1 MEFEASRA
9 KAVDKL
15 NYFVENN
22 LSEYSKLRNFDFGP
36 DDRSNISC
44 LSPYITHGVINE
56 LEVID
61 KSLKKFS
68 FAKNEKFIQE
78 VLWRV
83 YWKGWLEL
91 RPNVWSDYLVEL
103 NNLRNEFKSN
113 QNYLNAIEGKTN
125 IECFNQWVKELKE
138 NNYLHNHTRMWFASI
153 WIFTLELPWQ
163 LGAEFFMQH
172 LYDGDAASNTLGWR
186 WVAGVQTQ
194 GKHYL
199 ASEWNIR
206 KFTNNRFQN
215 IQLNENAPP
224 IFSDK
229 TYSIGKKDFLN
240 FEILEDKILF
250 LGNSN
255 EIAESIACL
264 KGKGP
269 TDTMELV
276 YAQANALGFD
286 IGDVIANGSALNEFR
301 LMLIRQGVDESVAQQ
316 LINEPWSVLQ
326 RSPQQYSIQVEKS
339 GYLADLDALV
349 IGQVLCEAGAGRSV
363 QESDIDHGIGI
374 EIHRSIGERVESGD
388 AIMTLDG
395 PFGIDI
401 HLIQRLKQAIT
412 ISDYQVKLGTRILET
427 VTISD
432 CPTT

>member
-1 MEFEASRA
+1 MIFEASRA
-9 KAVDKL
+9 KAIDKL
-15 NYFVENN
+15 NIFIENN

-103 NNLRNEFKSN
+103 NNLRNVFKSN

-199 ASEWNIR
+199 ASEWNIK

-215 IQLNENAPP
+215 IQLNENTPP

-240 FEILEDKILF
+240 FEILEDKILLIF
-250 LGNSN
+250 ENNMTFEFSDFKEHKFKKILLISN
-255 EIAESIACL
+255 EANRNIKLSEKVLKFKANLLEDQKTRLIEKSINCETININDL
-264 KGKGP
+264 KNITEK
-269 TDTMELV
+269 V
-276 YAQANALGFD
+276 YALYPTVSENLSFIQNNQLQNIKFLYRKLDQFSWQYCNKGFFNFKNY
-286 IGDVIANGSALNEFR
+286 IPKIIANFN
-301 LMLIRQGVDESVAQQ
+301 
-316 LINEPWSVLQ
+316 
-326 RSPQQYSIQVEKS
+326 
-339 GYLADLDALV
+339 
-349 IGQVLCEAGAGRSV
+349 
-363 QESDIDHGIGI
+363 
-374 EIHRSIGERVESGD
+374 
-388 AIMTLDG
+388 
-395 PFGIDI
+395 
-401 HLIQRLKQAIT
+401 
-412 ISDYQVKLGTRILET
+412 
-427 VTISD
+427 
-432 CPTT
+432 